1 MIKLPSVRACEIVS
15 RLNND
20 DGEVLFDMDKLSEI
34 LKTKSHVINN
44 YAYIIHDKDLYTK
57 ADESRNPKH
66 KAGEFKPAHI
76 HLVLK
81 FERSQ
86 PQKTK
91 YICKWFN
98 LAENFVSKING
109 SFEDA
114 VLYLAHINAPDKAQ
128 YDVKNITANFDVQ
141 SVIAN
146 ADSKDKLSSIVDRIL
161 SGEIREYNK
170 TTEIDTKLLV
180 YPDSLRVIENAFKV
194 RAEYL
199 QNTQSERKTT
209 CIYICGQAGAGKT
222 TLAKKIADTH
232 NMDYFVSSG
241 SNDVLDGYCQQ
252 PCLILDDIRP
262 SALGLSD
269 LLKLLDPHTA
279 CSIKSRYKNK
289 YVNCSLIIL
298 TSVLKIDEFYHNV
311 FEHEDE
317 PINQLK
323 RRCKFYIK
331 MDYDFIKI
339 REWND
344 FSMEYGK
351 ERVYINDILLPFLL
365 NNNSID
371 NNNTIE
377 DVFPF
382 LSGNEL
388 EPNSKSKE
396 FVKEGDSTNDKYNQ
410 IVSDE
415 EFERSFYSKDME

>member
-1 MIKLPSVRACEIVS
+1 MPNVRSCEIVS
-15 RLNND
+15 RLLD
-20 DGEVLFDMDKLSEI
+20 DEGQVLFDIDKLPEV
-34 LKTKSHVINN
+34 LEAKSHVIKD
-44 YAYIIHDKDLYTK
+44 YAFIIHDKDLYTTV
-57 ADESRNPKH
+57 DESRNPEH
-66 KAGEFKPAHI
+66 KAGRFKPAHI
-76 HLVLK
+76 HLLLR

-86 PQKTK
+86 PQSTR
-91 YICKWFN
+91 YIAKWFN
-98 LAENFVSKING
+98 LGENFVSKING
-109 SFEDA
+109 TFDDA
-114 VLYLAHINAPDKAQ
+114 ILYLAHLNAPDKAQ
-128 YDVKNITANFDVQ
+128 YDVKDITANFDIQ
-141 SVIAN
+141 EAIDNAN
-146 ADSKDKLSSIVDRIL
+146 SKDKLGDIIDRIL
-161 SGEIREYNK
+161 TGEIREYNK
-170 TTEIDTKLLV
+170 TTEIDTRLLV
-180 YPDSLRVIENAFKV
+180 YPDSLRLIENAFKV

-199 QNTQSERKTT
+199 LSTQSERNTT

-289 YVNCSLIIL
+289 YVNCELIIL

-323 RRCKFYIK
+323 RWCKFYIK

>member
-1 MIKLPSVRACEIVS
+1 MPSVRACEIVS

-34 LKTKSHVINN
+34 LEAKSHVINN
-44 YAYIIHDKDLYTK
+44 YAYIIHDKDLYT
-57 ADESRNPKH
+57 

-128 YDVKNITANFDVQ
+128 YDIKNITANFDVQ

-222 TLAKKIADTH
+222 TLAKKIADSH
-232 NMDYFVSSG
+232 DMDYYISSG
-241 SNDVLDGYCQQ
+241 SNDILDGYCQQ

-415 EFERSFYSKDME
+415 EFERTFYSKDMK

>member
-1 MIKLPSVRACEIVS
+1 MPSVRACEIVS

-76 HLVLK
+76 HFVLK

-415 EFERSFYSKDME
+415 EFERTFYSKDMK

>member
-1 MIKLPSVRACEIVS
+1 
-15 RLNND
+15 
-20 DGEVLFDMDKLSEI
+20 MDKLSEI

-415 EFERSFYSKDME
+415 EFERTFYSKDMK

>member
-34 LKTKSHVINN
+34 LKAKSHVINN

-109 SFEDA
+109 TFDDA
-114 VLYLAHINAPDKAQ
+114 ILYLAHLNAPDKAQ
-128 YDVKNITANFDVQ
+128 YDVKDITANFDIQEAVDN
-141 SVIAN
+141 AN
-146 ADSKDKLSSIVDRIL
+146 SKDKLGDIIDRIL
-161 SGEIREYNK
+161 TGEIREYNK
-170 TTEIDTKLLV
+170 TTKIDTRLLV
-180 YPDSLRVIENAFKV
+180 YPDSLRLIENAFKV

-199 QNTQSERKTT
+199 LSTQSERNTT

-252 PCLILDDIRP
+252 PCIILDDIRP

-269 LLKLLDPHTA
+269 LLKLTDPHTP
-279 CSIKSRYKNK
+279 CSVKSRYKNK
-289 YVNCSLIIL
+289 YVNCELIIL

-396 FVKEGDSTNDKYNQ
+396 FVKKDDSTNDKYNQ

>member
-1 MIKLPSVRACEIVS
+1 MPSVRACEIVS

-34 LKTKSHVINN
+34 LEAKSHVINN

-128 YDVKNITANFDVQ
+128 YDIKNITANFDVQ

-222 TLAKKIADTH
+222 TLAKKIADSH
-232 NMDYFVSSG
+232 DMDYYISSG
-241 SNDVLDGYCQQ
+241 SNDILDGYCQQ

-415 EFERSFYSKDME
+415 EFERTFYSKDME

>member
-1 MIKLPSVRACEIVS
+1 MPSVRACEIVS
-15 RLNND
+15 RLYND

-34 LKTKSHVINN
+34 LEAKSHVIKN

-81 FERSQ
+81 YERSQ

-128 YDVKNITANFDVQ
+128 YDVKNITANFDIQ
-141 SVIAN
+141 TVIDN
-146 ADSKDKLSSIVDRIL
+146 ADSKDKLSNIVDRIL

-222 TLAKKIADTH
+222 TLAKKIADSH
-232 NMDYFVSSG
+232 DMDYYISSG
-241 SNDVLDGYCQQ
+241 SNDILDGYCQQ

>member
-15 RLNND
+15 RLYND

-34 LKTKSHVINN
+34 LEAKSHVINN

-128 YDVKNITANFDVQ
+128 YDVKNITANFDIQ
-141 SVIAN
+141 TVIDN
-146 ADSKDKLSSIVDRIL
+146 ADSKDKLSNIVDRIL

-222 TLAKKIADTH
+222 TLAKKIADSH
-232 NMDYFVSSG
+232 DMDYYISSG
-241 SNDVLDGYCQQ
+241 SNDILDGYCQQ

>member
-34 LKTKSHVINN
+34 LKAKSHVINN

-109 SFEDA
+109 TFDDA
-114 VLYLAHINAPDKAQ
+114 ILYLAHLNAPDKAQ
-128 YDVKNITANFDVQ
+128 YDVKDITANFDIQ
-141 SVIAN
+141 EAIDNAN
-146 ADSKDKLSSIVDRIL
+146 SKDKLSSIVDRIL

-415 EFERSFYSKDME
+415 EFERTFYSKDME

>member
-1 MIKLPSVRACEIVS
+1 MPSVRACEIVS

-34 LKTKSHVINN
+34 LKAKSHVINN

-128 YDVKNITANFDVQ
+128 YDVKNIT
-141 SVIAN
+141 AN

-279 CSIKSRYKNK
+279 CSIKSRYENK

>member
-34 LKTKSHVINN
+34 LKAKSHVINN

-57 ADESRNPKH
+57 ADESRNSKH

-128 YDVKNITANFDVQ
+128 YDIKNITANFDVQ

-222 TLAKKIADTH
+222 TLAKKIADSH
-232 NMDYFVSSG
+232 DMDYYISSG
-241 SNDVLDGYCQQ
+241 SNDILDGYCQQ

>member
-128 YDVKNITANFDVQ
+128 YDIKNITANFDVQ

-222 TLAKKIADTH
+222 TLAKKIADSH
-232 NMDYFVSSG
+232 DMDYYISSG
-241 SNDVLDGYCQQ
+241 SNDILDGYCQQ

-415 EFERSFYSKDME
+415 EFERTFYSKDMK

>member
-1 MIKLPSVRACEIVS
+1 MPSVRACEIVS

-66 KAGEFKPAHI
+66 KAGEFNPAHI

-415 EFERSFYSKDME
+415 EFERTFYSKDMK

>member
-1 MIKLPSVRACEIVS
+1 MPSVRACEIVS

-351 ERVYINDILLPFLL
+351 ERVHINDILLPFLL

-415 EFERSFYSKDME
+415 EFERTFYSKDMK

>member
-415 EFERSFYSKDME
+415 ELSLIHI

>member
-1 MIKLPSVRACEIVS
+1 VIKLPSVRACEIVS

-34 LKTKSHVINN
+34 LEAKSHVINN

-128 YDVKNITANFDVQ
+128 YDIKNITANFDVQ

-222 TLAKKIADTH
+222 TLAKKIADSH
-232 NMDYFVSSG
+232 DMDYYISSG
-241 SNDVLDGYCQQ
+241 SNDILDGYCQQ

-415 EFERSFYSKDME
+415 EFERTFYSKDMK

>member
-1 MIKLPSVRACEIVS
+1 
-15 RLNND
+15 
-20 DGEVLFDMDKLSEI
+20 
-34 LKTKSHVINN
+34 
-44 YAYIIHDKDLYTK
+44 
-57 ADESRNPKH
+57 
-66 KAGEFKPAHI
+66 
-76 HLVLK
+76 
-81 FERSQ
+81 
-86 PQKTK
+86 
-91 YICKWFN
+91 
-98 LAENFVSKING
+98 
-109 SFEDA
+109 
-114 VLYLAHINAPDKAQ
+114 
-128 YDVKNITANFDVQ
+128 
-141 SVIAN
+141 
-146 ADSKDKLSSIVDRIL
+146 
-161 SGEIREYNK
+161 
-170 TTEIDTKLLV
+170 
-180 YPDSLRVIENAFKV
+180 
-194 RAEYL
+194 
-199 QNTQSERKTT
+199 
-209 CIYICGQAGAGKT
+209 
-222 TLAKKIADTH
+222 
-232 NMDYFVSSG
+232 MDYFVSSG

>member
-1 MIKLPSVRACEIVS
+1 MPSVRACEIVS
-15 RLNND
+15 RLYND

-34 LKTKSHVINN
+34 LEAKSHVIKN

-128 YDVKNITANFDVQ
+128 YDVKNITASFDIQ
-141 SVIAN
+141 TVIDN
-146 ADSKDKLSSIVDRIL
+146 ADSKDKLSNIVDRIL

-222 TLAKKIADTH
+222 TLAKKIADSH
-232 NMDYFVSSG
+232 DMDYYISSG
-241 SNDVLDGYCQQ
+241 SNDILDGYCQQ

-396 FVKEGDSTNDKYNQ
+396 FVKEGDSINDKYNQ

-415 EFERSFYSKDME
+415 EFERTFYSKDME

>member
-1 MIKLPSVRACEIVS
+1 MPSVRACEIVS

-34 LKTKSHVINN
+34 LEAKSHVINN

-128 YDVKNITANFDVQ
+128 YDIKNITANFDVQ

-222 TLAKKIADTH
+222 TLAKKIADSH
-232 NMDYFVSSG
+232 DMDYYISSG
-241 SNDVLDGYCQQ
+241 SNDILDGYCQQ

-298 TSVLKIDEFYHNV
+298 TSILKIDEFYHNV

-415 EFERSFYSKDME
+415 EFERTFYSKDMK

>member
-34 LKTKSHVINN
+34 LEAKSHVINN

-57 ADESRNPKH
+57 ADESRNSKH

-128 YDVKNITANFDVQ
+128 YDIKNITANFDVQ

-222 TLAKKIADTH
+222 TLAKKIADSH
-232 NMDYFVSSG
+232 DMDYYISSG
-241 SNDVLDGYCQQ
+241 SNDILDGYCQQ

-317 PINQLK
+317 TINQLK

>member
-1 MIKLPSVRACEIVS
+1 MPSVRACEIVS

-34 LKTKSHVINN
+34 LEAKSHVINN

-128 YDVKNITANFDVQ
+128 YDIKNITANFDVQ

-222 TLAKKIADTH
+222 TLAKKIADSH
-232 NMDYFVSSG
+232 YMDYYISSG
-241 SNDVLDGYCQQ
+241 SNDILDGYCQQ

-415 EFERSFYSKDME
+415 EFERTFYSKDMK

>member
-1 MIKLPSVRACEIVS
+1 MPSVRACEIVS

-34 LKTKSHVINN
+34 LEAKSHVINN

-128 YDVKNITANFDVQ
+128 YDIKNITANFDVQ

-222 TLAKKIADTH
+222 TLAKKIADSH
-232 NMDYFVSSG
+232 DMDYYISSG
-241 SNDVLDGYCQQ
+241 SNDILDGYCQQ

-262 SALGLSD
+262 SALWLSD

-415 EFERSFYSKDME
+415 EFERTFYSKDMK

>member
-1 MIKLPSVRACEIVS
+1 MPSVRACEIVS

-34 LKTKSHVINN
+34 LEAKSHVINN

-128 YDVKNITANFDVQ
+128 YDIKNITANFDVQ

-222 TLAKKIADTH
+222 TLAKKIADSH
-232 NMDYFVSSG
+232 DMDYYISSG
-241 SNDVLDGYCQQ
+241 SNDILDGYCQQ

-311 FEHEDE
+311 FEHEGE

-388 EPNSKSKE
+388 EPNSTSKE

-415 EFERSFYSKDME
+415 EFERTFYSKDMK

>member
-1 MIKLPSVRACEIVS
+1 MPSVRACEIVS
-15 RLNND
+15 RLYND

-34 LKTKSHVINN
+34 LEAKSHVIKN

-128 YDVKNITANFDVQ
+128 YDVKNITANFDIQ
-141 SVIAN
+141 TVIDN
-146 ADSKDKLSSIVDRIL
+146 ADSKDKLSNIVDRIL

-222 TLAKKIADTH
+222 TLAKKIADIH
-232 NMDYFVSSG
+232 DMDYYISSG
-241 SNDVLDGYCQQ
+241 SNDILDGYCQQ

>member
-1 MIKLPSVRACEIVS
+1 
-15 RLNND
+15 
-20 DGEVLFDMDKLSEI
+20 MDKLSEI
-34 LKTKSHVINN
+34 LEAKSHVIKN

-57 ADESRNPKH
+57 ADESSNPKH

-128 YDVKNITANFDVQ
+128 YDVKNITANFDIQ
-141 SVIAN
+141 TVIDN
-146 ADSKDKLSSIVDRIL
+146 ADSKDKLSNIVDRIL

-222 TLAKKIADTH
+222 TLAKKIADSH
-232 NMDYFVSSG
+232 DMDYYISSG
-241 SNDVLDGYCQQ
+241 SNDILDGYCQQ

>member
-1 MIKLPSVRACEIVS
+1 
-15 RLNND
+15 
-20 DGEVLFDMDKLSEI
+20 MDKLSEI
-34 LKTKSHVINN
+34 LEAKSHVIKN

-128 YDVKNITANFDVQ
+128 YDVKNITANFDIQ
-141 SVIAN
+141 TVIDN
-146 ADSKDKLSSIVDRIL
+146 ADSKDKLSNIVDRIL

-222 TLAKKIADTH
+222 TLAKKIADSH
-232 NMDYFVSSG
+232 DMDYYISSG
-241 SNDVLDGYCQQ
+241 SNDILDGYCQQ

-396 FVKEGDSTNDKYNQ
+396 FVKEGDSINDKYNQ

-415 EFERSFYSKDME
+415 EFERTFYSKDME

>member
-1 MIKLPSVRACEIVS
+1 MPSVRACEIVS
-15 RLNND
+15 RLYND

-34 LKTKSHVINN
+34 LEAKSHVIKN

-128 YDVKNITANFDVQ
+128 YDVKNITANFDIQ
-141 SVIAN
+141 TVIDN
-146 ADSKDKLSSIVDRIL
+146 ADSKDKLSNIVDRIL

-222 TLAKKIADTH
+222 TLAKKIADSH
-232 NMDYFVSSG
+232 DMDYYISSG
-241 SNDVLDGYCQQ
+241 SNDILDGYCQQ

>member
-1 MIKLPSVRACEIVS
+1 M
-15 RLNND
+15 
-20 DGEVLFDMDKLSEI
+20 
-34 LKTKSHVINN
+34 
-44 YAYIIHDKDLYTK
+44 
-57 ADESRNPKH
+57 
-66 KAGEFKPAHI
+66 
-76 HLVLK
+76 
-81 FERSQ
+81 
-86 PQKTK
+86 
-91 YICKWFN
+91 
-98 LAENFVSKING
+98 
-109 SFEDA
+109 
-114 VLYLAHINAPDKAQ
+114 
-128 YDVKNITANFDVQ
+128 
-141 SVIAN
+141 
-146 ADSKDKLSSIVDRIL
+146 

-222 TLAKKIADTH
+222 TLAKKIADSH
-232 NMDYFVSSG
+232 DMDYYISSG
-241 SNDVLDGYCQQ
+241 SNDILDGYCQQ

-289 YVNCSLIIL
+289 YVNCSLIIF

-415 EFERSFYSKDME
+415 EFERTFYSKDMK

>member
-1 MIKLPSVRACEIVS
+1 MPSVRACEIVS

-34 LKTKSHVINN
+34 LEAKSHVINN

-57 ADESRNPKH
+57 ADESRNSKH

-128 YDVKNITANFDVQ
+128 YDIKNITANFDVQ

-222 TLAKKIADTH
+222 TLAKKIADSH
-232 NMDYFVSSG
+232 DMDYYISSG
-241 SNDVLDGYCQQ
+241 SNDILDGYCQQ

-415 EFERSFYSKDME
+415 EFERTFYSKDMK

>member
-1 MIKLPSVRACEIVS
+1 MPSVRACEIVS

-34 LKTKSHVINN
+34 LEAKSHVINN

-128 YDVKNITANFDVQ
+128 YDIKNITANFDVQ

-222 TLAKKIADTH
+222 TLAKKIADSH
-232 NMDYFVSSG
+232 DMDYYISSG
-241 SNDVLDGYCQQ
+241 SNDILDGYCQQ

-344 FSMEYGK
+344 FSMDYGK
-351 ERVYINDILLPFLL
+351 ERVYINDILLHFLL

-415 EFERSFYSKDME
+415 EFERTFYSKDMK

>member
-1 MIKLPSVRACEIVS
+1 MPSVRACEIVS

-34 LKTKSHVINN
+34 LEAKSHVINN

-57 ADESRNPKH
+57 ADESRNSKH

-128 YDVKNITANFDVQ
+128 YDIKNITANFDVQ

-222 TLAKKIADTH
+222 TLAKKIADSH
-232 NMDYFVSSG
+232 DMDYYISSG
-241 SNDVLDGYCQQ
+241 SNDILDGYCQQ

-317 PINQLK
+317 TINQLK

>member
-15 RLNND
+15 RLYND

-34 LKTKSHVINN
+34 LEAKSHVIKN

-128 YDVKNITANFDVQ
+128 YDVKNITASFDIQ
-141 SVIAN
+141 TVIDN
-146 ADSKDKLSSIVDRIL
+146 ADSKDKLSNIVDRIL

-222 TLAKKIADTH
+222 TLAKKIADSH
-232 NMDYFVSSG
+232 DMDYYISSG
-241 SNDVLDGYCQQ
+241 SNDILDGYCQQ

-396 FVKEGDSTNDKYNQ
+396 FVKEGDSINDKYNQ

-415 EFERSFYSKDME
+415 EFERTFYSKDME

>member
-1 MIKLPSVRACEIVS
+1 MPSVRACEIVS

-34 LKTKSHVINN
+34 LEAKSHVINN

-66 KAGEFKPAHI
+66 KAVEFKPAHI

-128 YDVKNITANFDVQ
+128 YDIKNITANFDVQ

-222 TLAKKIADTH
+222 TLAKKIADSH
-232 NMDYFVSSG
+232 DMDYYISSG
-241 SNDVLDGYCQQ
+241 SNDILDGYCQQ

-415 EFERSFYSKDME
+415 EFERTFYSKDMK

>member
-1 MIKLPSVRACEIVS
+1 MPSVRACEIVS

-34 LKTKSHVINN
+34 LEAKSHVINN

-128 YDVKNITANFDVQ
+128 YDIKNITANFDVQ

-222 TLAKKIADTH
+222 TLAKKIADSH
-232 NMDYFVSSG
+232 DMDYYISSG
-241 SNDVLDGYCQQ
+241 SNDILDGYCQQ

-415 EFERSFYSKDME
+415 EFERTFYSKDMK

>member
-1 MIKLPSVRACEIVS
+1 MPSVRACEIVS

-34 LKTKSHVINN
+34 LEAKSHVINN

-128 YDVKNITANFDVQ
+128 YDIKNITANFDVQ

-209 CIYICGQAGAGKT
+209 CIYICGQAGAGNT
-222 TLAKKIADTH
+222 TLAKKIADSH
-232 NMDYFVSSG
+232 DMDYYISSG
-241 SNDVLDGYCQQ
+241 SNDILDGYCQQ

-415 EFERSFYSKDME
+415 EFERTFYSKDMK

>member
-1 MIKLPSVRACEIVS
+1 MPSVRACEIVS

-34 LKTKSHVINN
+34 LEAKSHVINN

-128 YDVKNITANFDVQ
+128 YDIKNITANFDVQ

-222 TLAKKIADTH
+222 TLAKKIADSH
-232 NMDYFVSSG
+232 DMDYYISSG
-241 SNDVLDGYCQQ
+241 SNDILDGYCQQ

-410 IVSDE
+410 IVSYE
-415 EFERSFYSKDME
+415 EFERTFYSKDMK

>member
-15 RLNND
+15 RLYND

-34 LKTKSHVINN
+34 LEAKSHVIKN

-128 YDVKNITANFDVQ
+128 YDVKNITANFDIQ
-141 SVIAN
+141 TVIDN
-146 ADSKDKLSSIVDRIL
+146 ADSKDKLSNIVDRIL

-222 TLAKKIADTH
+222 TLAKKIADSH
-232 NMDYFVSSG
+232 DMDYYISSG
-241 SNDVLDGYCQQ
+241 SNDILDGYCQQ